1 MKLVLK
7 LESEIIALVQEGNEF
22 YSSTVLMKKGLP
34 IITLVVFIYYVVV
47 IIRVI
52 VSRTVP

>member
-22 YSSTVLMKKGLP
+22 YSSTVLMKRGLP
-34 IITLVVFIYYVVV
+34 IINLVVFIYYVVV